1 MLQTNT
7 SHLLRSNSGLPA
19 LSCRTVNLVNLCGE
33 AGHDAGK
40 VLFQEPSVP
49 LQTVRT
55 AQLPNLCRQSG
66 MLRSRQ
72 NTEFHFAN
80 KYSVFTFKKFCKTNY
95 SGMSGSKL
103 LLNTNAAYT
112 VLLPEACQAFS
123 SQFCWWAVL
132 LATGN
137 IGLIYANVG
146 FLTQTQRLHHED
158 TVTN

>member
-1 MLQTNT
+1 M
-7 SHLLRSNSGLPA
+7 
-19 LSCRTVNLVNLCGE
+19 NLVNLCGE

-40 VLFQEPSVP
+40 VLFLELSVP

-55 AQLPNLCRQSG
+55 AQLLNMCRQSG

-72 NTEFHFAN
+72 NTEFHLLT
-80 KYSVFTFKKFCKTNY
+80 KYSVFTSENNWETNY

-123 SQFCWWAVL
+123 SQSCWWAVL
-132 LATGN
+132 LATSN
-137 IGLIYANVG
+137 IGLIYANVA
-146 FLTQTQRLHHED
+146 FLDETQTQRLQHVD
-158 TVTN
+158 IVTN